1 MENNVVISEFDEDYT
16 NPWSFYMKKKI
27 GNVSVH
33 GENYSH
39 SNYVEI

>member
-16 NPWSFYMKKKI
+16 NPWSFYMKKT